1 MNKLTLSDHQ
11 NAATPAW
18 SDADFAQSR
27 PASEGLPELLG
38 ALQAREM
45 LKPKRGRP
53 KAEVCKEHVNLRL
66 DAAVLEAFRASG
78 PGWQTR
84 VNAALADWLTEHSPV
99 DLVR

>member
-11 NAATPAW
+11 NAASSEW

-27 PASEGLPELLG
+27 PASEVLPELLG

>member
-1 MNKLTLSDHQ
+1 MNKLRLSDHQ

-27 PASEGLPELLG
+27 PASEVLPELFG
-38 ALQAREM
+38 ALQVREM

-84 VNAALADWLTEHSPV
+84 VNAALADWLTDHSPV

>member
-1 MNKLTLSDHQ
+1 MHKPTKSDQ
-11 NAATPAW
+11 PDAVSPEW

-27 PASEGLPELLG
+27 PASEVLPELFG

-84 VNAALADWLTEHSPV
+84 VNAALADWLTDHSPV